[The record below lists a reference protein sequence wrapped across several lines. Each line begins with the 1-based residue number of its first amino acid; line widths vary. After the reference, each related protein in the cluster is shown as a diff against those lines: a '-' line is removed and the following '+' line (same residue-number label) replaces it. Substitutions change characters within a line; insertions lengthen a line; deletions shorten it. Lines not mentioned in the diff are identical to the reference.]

1 MSVLRGVYV
10 SKLRVRERVVKKE
23 RERMSEFYNSLAE
36 KMQSGSCVV
45 MTVLE
50 GESAGRKLL
59 VTEPVEQYEGHAVF
73 CERAGSLPRLVICGG
88 GHVSIPMIRMG
99 KMLGFQVTV
108 LEDRPK
114 FADNARVA
122 GADVVICDSFEHGL
136 ESISGGEDTYFIIV
150 TRGHRYDE
158 VCLGAIVEKPNAYIG
173 MMGSRRRVAIVKE
186 ELFEQ
191 GHEREKLDEV
201 YTPIGLKIGAETP
214 EEIAV
219 SVMAEIIQVKH
230 EKAEGCGYSK
240 ELLEALCDEDCKK
253 QKKVLATII
262 SRKGSAPRGVGTKML
277 ILEDGT
283 LIDTIGGGCAESDVI
298 TKALLMMR
306 EEKVRFQ
313 ICMVDMT
320 REAAEEEGMVCGGRI
335 EVMLE
340 RV

>member
-10 SKLRVRERVVKKE
+10 SKLRVRERVMKKE

-122 GADVVICDSFEHGL
+122 GADVVICDSFEYGL
-136 ESISGGEDTYFIIV
+136 ERISGGDDTYFIIV

-262 SRKGSAPRGVGTKML
+262 SRKGSAPRGV
-277 ILEDGT
+277 
-283 LIDTIGGGCAESDVI
+283 
-298 TKALLMMR
+298 
-306 EEKVRFQ
+306 
-313 ICMVDMT
+313 
-320 REAAEEEGMVCGGRI
+320 
-335 EVMLE
+335 
-340 RV
+340 

>member
-1 MSVLRGVYV
+1 
-10 SKLRVRERVVKKE
+10 
-23 RERMSEFYNSLAE
+23 MSEFYNSLAE

-50 GESAGRKLL
+50 GESAGKKLL

-230 EKAEGCGYSK
+230 EKEKDADIPKNCWRRCVMRTVK
-240 ELLEALCDEDCKK
+240 
-253 QKKVLATII
+253 
-262 SRKGSAPRGVGTKML
+262 SRKKYLQRSFP
-277 ILEDGT
+277 
-283 LIDTIGGGCAESDVI
+283 
-298 TKALLMMR
+298 
-306 EEKVRFQ
+306 EK
-313 ICMVDMT
+313 DLH
-320 REAAEEEGMVCGGRI
+320 REAWEQKC
-335 EVMLE
+335 
-340 RV
+340 

>member
-10 SKLRVRERVVKKE
+10 SKLRVRERGMKKE

-150 TRGHRYDE
+150 TRGHQYD
-158 VCLGAIVEKPNAYIG
+158 VDCMHVILDKRHSYIG
-173 MMGSRRRVAIVKE
+173 MMGSKVRVKNLKAGLLE
-186 ELFEQ
+186 EGYDAAL
-191 GHEREKLDEV
+191 LDSV
-201 YTPIGLKIGAETP
+201 HMPIGLKIGAMTP

-219 SVMAEIIQVKH
+219 SIIAEVIECRRTQKEKYCYSSEMQQMLSQPEEGVRMA
-230 EKAEGCGYSK
+230 
-240 ELLEALCDEDCKK
+240 
-253 QKKVLATII
+253 LATII
-262 SRKGSAPRGVGTKML
+262 VKKGCGPREAGTKMI
-277 ILEDGT
+277 ILEDGR
-283 LIDTIGGGCAESDVI
+283 IIGTIGGGCAEAEVI
-298 TKALLMMR
+298 SKARYCIRENICLM
-306 EEKVRFQ
+306 EH
-313 ICMVDMT
+313 VDMT
-320 REAAEEEGMVCGGRI
+320 GREAAENGLVCGG
-335 EVMLE
+335 VMDILIQPLS
-340 RV
+340 

>member
-10 SKLRVRERVVKKE
+10 SKLRVRERVMKKE

-50 GESAGRKLL
+50 GESAGKKLL

-73 CERAGSLPRLVICGG
+73 CERAGSQPRLVICGG

-136 ESISGGEDTYFIIV
+136 ERISGGEDTYFIIL

-173 MMGSRRRVAIVKE
+173 MMA
-186 ELFEQ
+186 
-191 GHEREKLDEV
+191 
-201 YTPIGLKIGAETP
+201 A
-214 EEIAV
+214 
-219 SVMAEIIQVKH
+219 
-230 EKAEGCGYSK
+230 
-240 ELLEALCDEDCKK
+240 
-253 QKKVLATII
+253 
-262 SRKGSAPRGVGTKML
+262 
-277 ILEDGT
+277 
-283 LIDTIGGGCAESDVI
+283 
-298 TKALLMMR
+298 
-306 EEKVRFQ
+306 
-313 ICMVDMT
+313 
-320 REAAEEEGMVCGGRI
+320 AAEWRSSKKSFLSRDMNVRSWMRCTHRL
-335 EVMLE
+335 V
-340 RV
+340 